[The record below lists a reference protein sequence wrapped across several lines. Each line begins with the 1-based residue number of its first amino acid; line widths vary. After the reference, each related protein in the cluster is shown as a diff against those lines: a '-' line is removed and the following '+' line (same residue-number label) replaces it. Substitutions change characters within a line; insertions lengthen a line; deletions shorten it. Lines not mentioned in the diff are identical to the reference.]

1 MISIPVEPPI
11 TEYLHAKAARQGIP
25 LSGTFEL
32 TPLCN
37 MNCRM
42 CYVRMSR
49 EQQEAAHPLVR
60 RDAWLDLARQAKE
73 QGLLYLLLTGGEPLL
88 HPDFREI
95 LTALHR
101 MGLLV
106 SVNTN
111 GTLIDEEV
119 VQWLRQAPPVR
130 MNVTLYGASDETYD
144 RLCRNPQGFTQVTR
158 AIRLLR
164 DAGISV
170 KLNCSLT
177 PYNAADLEGIF
188 AYAKEEK
195 LLVQATSYMFPPLR
209 RDPGQ
214 VGRNDRFTPEEAAYY
229 SARIESLMNGEE
241 AFLERRRTQP
251 DAGLCAEPGEDCGS
265 LEGEGIR
272 CRAGKCSFWV
282 TWDGRLLPCGMLPD
296 CGADVFALGFAQAW
310 KQAAEAAA
318 AIRLPAACSGCALRD
333 QCKACAAMARTESGA
348 YHQVPEYRCR
358 MAQAYGAACRQVE
371 EEIRSR
377 KT

>member
-1 MISIPVEPPI
+1 M
-11 TEYLHAKAARQGIP
+11 
-25 LSGTFEL
+25 
-32 TPLCN
+32 
-37 MNCRM
+37 
-42 CYVRMSR
+42 
-49 EQQEAAHPLVR
+49 
-60 RDAWLDLARQAKE
+60 
-73 QGLLYLLLTGGEPLL
+73 
-88 HPDFREI
+88 
-95 LTALHR
+95 
-101 MGLLV
+101 
-106 SVNTN
+106 
-111 GTLIDEEV
+111 
-119 VQWLRQAPPVR
+119 
-130 MNVTLYGASDETYD
+130 
-144 RLCRNPQGFTQVTR
+144 
-158 AIRLLR
+158 
-164 DAGISV
+164 
-170 KLNCSLT
+170 
-177 PYNAADLEGIF
+177 
-188 AYAKEEK
+188 
-195 LLVQATSYMFPPLR
+195 
-209 RDPGQ
+209 
-214 VGRNDRFTPEEAAYY
+214 GRNDRFTPEEAAYY

-241 AFLERRRTQP
+241 AFLERRRTQT

-358 MAQAYGAACRQVE
+358 MAQAYGAACRRVE

>member
-1 MISIPVEPPI
+1 M
-11 TEYLHAKAARQGIP
+11 
-25 LSGTFEL
+25 
-32 TPLCN
+32 
-37 MNCRM
+37 
-42 CYVRMSR
+42 
-49 EQQEAAHPLVR
+49 
-60 RDAWLDLARQAKE
+60 
-73 QGLLYLLLTGGEPLL
+73 
-88 HPDFREI
+88 
-95 LTALHR
+95 
-101 MGLLV
+101 
-106 SVNTN
+106 
-111 GTLIDEEV
+111 
-119 VQWLRQAPPVR
+119 QWLRQAPPVR

-144 RLCRNPQGFTQVTR
+144 RLCRNPQGFTQATR

-241 AFLERRRTQP
+241 AFLERRRTQA

-282 TWDGRLLPCGMLPD
+282 TWDGRLLP
-296 CGADVFALGFAQAW
+296 
-310 KQAAEAAA
+310 
-318 AIRLPAACSGCALRD
+318 LRD
-333 QCKACAAMARTESGA
+333 AAGLRRGCVCPGLCPGVEAGCRSGGGHSPARCMLRLRPAG
-348 YHQVPEYRCR
+348 P
-358 MAQAYGAACRQVE
+358 M
-371 EEIRSR
+371 
-377 KT
+377 